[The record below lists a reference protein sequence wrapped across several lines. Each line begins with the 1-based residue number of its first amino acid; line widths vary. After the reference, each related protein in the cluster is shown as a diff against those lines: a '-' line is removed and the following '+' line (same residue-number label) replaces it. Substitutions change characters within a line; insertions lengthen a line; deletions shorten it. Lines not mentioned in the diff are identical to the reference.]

1 MTQTTLST
9 TTLVIIAFL
18 PLLTATLV
26 GIFGTAIGGRI
37 LGNKASHTLTIGGVL
52 VSCVLSVMVLMQVAL
67 LLAGPA
73 AAALVMQLAM
83 TTVIMPLYVGS
94 VYAAWKQMF
103 AHRRQRV
110 PPPVAEH
117 IFEA

>member
-1 MTQTTLST
+1 MTQATLST

-52 VSCVLSVMVLMQVAL
+52 VSCVLSVMVLIGVAQPS
-67 LLAGPA
+67 AP
-73 AAALVMQLAM
+73 
-83 TTVIMPLYVGS
+83 
-94 VYAAWKQMF
+94 WD
-103 AHRRQRV
+103 RW
-110 PPPVAEH
+110 
-117 IFEA
+117 